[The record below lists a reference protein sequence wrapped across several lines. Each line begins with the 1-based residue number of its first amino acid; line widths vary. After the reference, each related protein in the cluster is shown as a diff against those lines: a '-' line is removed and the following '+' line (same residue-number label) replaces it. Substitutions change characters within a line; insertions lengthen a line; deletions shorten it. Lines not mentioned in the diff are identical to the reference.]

1 MSRKIDQF
9 FKDGLKS
16 ISTPYQPKH
25 WEEMSSILDDRN
37 TSGRPGGLFW
47 WVAGFIGVSF
57 ALFLWLPTNAGVVG
71 NDSENFSAHIDG
83 NRGDVRG
90 LEINH
95 VRSLSDVRSQKSK
108 SHSFGLHA
116 NELKSYAVGNLVNK
130 GRRMRI
136 EGFSLSRSPENM
148 NFGGYLP
155 SSDLYDVAKGTEVAS
170 GSKTGVRLSAP
181 SALDLLDLQLL
192 LSGKFKS
199 LSSVEVDDSPRFFAP
214 LRWGIGATYG
224 GQSFQDAGVFVEL
237 DIPLSR
243 YLHLVFRPGLTY
255 ASLNESSFLIE
266 QRMYDFGLKEREI
279 EFDVHREL
287 QWELPVFLM
296 IENHRHHFGLGGGL
310 RMDGLRR
317 ASKVESILSDKDRLE
332 NTEESG
338 SITSRDDVWLNSSSQ
353 ITPFVEGF
361 YQYRLTPSWQAGLK
375 SRIII
380 PSAST
385 EGSLVE
391 NRVHYGVYITYLLN

>member
-1 MSRKIDQF
+1 
-9 FKDGLKS
+9 
-16 ISTPYQPKH
+16 
-25 WEEMSSILDDRN
+25 
-37 TSGRPGGLFW
+37 
-47 WVAGFIGVSF
+47 
-57 ALFLWLPTNAGVVG
+57 
-71 NDSENFSAHIDG
+71 
-83 NRGDVRG
+83 
-90 LEINH
+90 
-95 VRSLSDVRSQKSK
+95 
-108 SHSFGLHA
+108 
-116 NELKSYAVGNLVNK
+116 
-130 GRRMRI
+130 
-136 EGFSLSRSPENM
+136 
-148 NFGGYLP
+148 
-155 SSDLYDVAKGTEVAS
+155 LYDVAKGTEVAS
-170 GSKTGVRLSAP
+170 GSKTGVRLSAL

-237 DIPLSR
+237 DIPLSH